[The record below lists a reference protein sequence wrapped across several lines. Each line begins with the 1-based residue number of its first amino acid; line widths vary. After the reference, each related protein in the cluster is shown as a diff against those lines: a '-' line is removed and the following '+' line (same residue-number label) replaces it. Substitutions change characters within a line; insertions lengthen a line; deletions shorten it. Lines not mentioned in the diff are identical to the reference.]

1 MAMYMYSTITSKFFF
16 FQPIINMVIEV
27 PLTWVFFHVFS
38 SILWFKNHFMIKSFI
53 ASI

>member
-16 FQPIINMVIEV
+16 FRPIINMVIEV
-27 PLTWVFFHVFS
+27 PLTWGFFHVFS